1 MVLLSSA
8 LDTLEDVVG
17 CIGPGYVPRPA
28 QSAFIQ
34 EMERAADL
42 REEAAGIM
50 HTGTGKSMTALS
62 FAAWRALHRNEK
74 TVISTGT
81 KALQDQYSGKDAAVL
96 AKALEGAGLKVRVI
110 KGFSNYPCFFNLWNR
125 SRALLG
131 EKSPIS
137 ESDAAVRDIRGL
149 EERLKAFIRTRPGAA
164 KVAEAKFF
172 LSALALSKHTP
183 DGQVAD
189 RSTLEQGEVPDAEW
203 AKVSTTSAE
212 CISTKCP
219 LVSICA
225 PRAAKRAAAAAHI
238 VIANH
243 YLLAIQ
249 AAFGAPLFFR
259 APIED
264 DMKMS
269 VDNFVIDEAHELP
282 SIIRSMSATSLS
294 ASDIRKLP
302 PKFEDVFGEKLI
314 EPIALRFESC
324 AKMLTEQLAVMPR
337 KKNLTDARRKLLHDE
352 DITEEL
358 EYLVGWAKRAL
369 SPSLESGVPST
380 EKKASDALAALLKVQ
395 SHYLAFRSPKENKAR
410 WVEWKDFENKARTQ
424 DVSISDK
431 VMKNLWYPPTLGS
444 ESSDADALLESQIG
458 EYIGD
463 GGGHPTTRI
472 LMSGT
477 LTDEVRR
484 DLAFRKPVEDT
495 LDRPFLEA
503 YSRSA
508 VYIPEILVGDSAI
521 QRLAE
526 PKPDG
531 SRGFSRT
538 LDTKKHPEWAVD
550 LMKRLCEANGGR
562 ALVLSATSEAVPYY
576 VEALSEHFKGRI
588 PVLQQ
593 TKNPATVSK
602 WKCSENAILVGT
614 KSYMTGLDAPGPT
627 CSLVIIDRVP
637 RAPGSPPD
645 DARAL
650 GGDKNEVYVGDA
662 LLTLTQAVGR
672 LIRSDDDTGMVAI
685 LDPRLNPGHFNR
697 SSPRYEEAYIH
708 FGRIIRGNEAEALA
722 WLKNQYAYDRLG
734 GAFSPC

>member
-34 EMERAADL
+34 EMERSANL
-42 REEAAGIM
+42 LEEAAGIM

-74 TVISTGT
+74 TVISTAT
-81 KALQDQYSGKDAAVL
+81 KALQDQYSGKDAVVL
-96 AKALEGAGLKVRVI
+96 ARALEGAGLKVRVI

-125 SRALLG
+125 SRTLLG
-131 EKSPIS
+131 EKSSIS
-137 ESDAAVRDIRGL
+137 EPDAAVRDIRGL
-149 EERLKAFIRTRPGAA
+149 EGRLKAFIRTRPGAVRA
-164 KVAEAKFF
+164 AEAKFL
-172 LSALALSKHTP
+172 LSVLALSKRTP

-189 RSTLEQGEVPDAEW
+189 RSTLQGEVSETEW
-203 AKVSTTSAE
+203 GKVSTTSAE
-212 CISTKCP
+212 CISKKCP

-225 PRAAKRAAAAAHI
+225 PRTAKRDAAAAHI

-282 SIIRSMSATSLS
+282 SIIRSVSATSLS
-294 ASDIRKLP
+294 ASDVRKLP
-302 PKFEDVFGEKLI
+302 SKFEDVFGEELI
-314 EPIALRFESC
+314 EPIALRFEAC
-324 AKMLTEQLAVMPR
+324 AKMLTEQLAAVPR
-337 KKNLTDARRKLLHDE
+337 KKNLTDPHKKLLHDE
-352 DITEEL
+352 LIVEEL
-358 EYLVGWAKRAL
+358 EYLVTWAKKVLA
-369 SPSLESGVPST
+369 PSLESGVSST

-395 SHYLAFRSPKENKAR
+395 SHYLAFRSPKAYKAR
-410 WVEWKDFENKARTQ
+410 WVEWKDSENKAHTQ

-431 VMKNLWYPPTLGS
+431 VMKNLWHPPSLSS
-444 ESSDADALLESQIG
+444 ESSGTDALLESGIG
-458 EYIGD
+458 ERIGD
-463 GGGHPTTRI
+463 GGSRPVARI

-484 DLAFRKPVEDT
+484 DLAFRRPVEDT
-495 LDRPFLEA
+495 LVRPFLEA
-503 YSRSA
+503 YARSA
-508 VYIPEILVGDSAI
+508 VYIPEILIGDSAI
-521 QRLAE
+521 PKLAE
-526 PKPDG
+526 PKPHG
-531 SRGFSRT
+531 SPGFSRT
-538 LDTKKHPEWAVD
+538 LDTKRHPEWAVD

-562 ALVLSATSEAVPYY
+562 ALVLSATSEAVSYY
-576 VEALSEHFKGRI
+576 VKELSDYFGNRI
-588 PVLQQ
+588 PVMQQ
-593 TKNPATVSK
+593 SKSPATVSK

-637 RAPGSPPD
+637 RASSSPPN

-672 LIRSDDDTGMVAI
+672 LIRSDEDTGMVAI
-685 LDPRLNPGHFNR
+685 LDPRLNQGHFNR
-697 SSPRYEEAYIH
+697 SSPRYSEAYNH
-708 FGRIIRGNEAEALA
+708 FGRIISGNEAEALA
-722 WLKNQYAYDRLG
+722 WLKNQHAYDRLVN
-734 GAFSPC
+734 AFSPC